1 MNKVILIGRLA
12 RDPRIKTV
20 GNDNKMVTFTVAA
33 QRNFKNK
40 DGEYDADFINCRA
53 WGKTAELI
61 SKYFTKGKMIGL
73 EGSWR
78 HDSWQDAGEWHNM
91 DYLNV
96 SSFEFIGSDKEEEE
110 EPQGKLRQ
118 QGLFE
123 ADDETALPFDF

>member
-20 GNDNKMVTFTVAA
+20 GNDNKMATFTVAV

-53 WGKTAELI
+53 WGKIAELI
-61 SKYFTKGKMIGL
+61 NKYFTKGKMIGL

-78 HDSWQDAGEWHNM
+78 HDSWQDGGEWHNM

-96 SSFEFIGSDKEEEE
+96 SSFEFIGSNKEE
-110 EPQGKLRQ
+110 KLKDSGSQ
-118 QGLFE
+118 VK
-123 ADDETALPFDF
+123 LPFDF